1 MNGEEINDILFQINE
16 SSRIPVLNEV
26 ERYQKEVDFQELYN
40 FVARRMKASM
50 DTLRFY
56 PEIIVFSEIF
66 QDERS
71 FTESLHLYRYR
82 TLSKKE
88 QIANI
93 PSKVKSYL
101 KSGLFNIKEY
111 SKLRKNFD
119 SIGYIFIYNDKGEYL
134 KTFSFWDNHF
144 VHPSWGIQ
152 IWNLSDYPKVEYLL
166 KFDCWADYYYIC
178 SDESNLEIIESKPYH
193 HFERTSWGEFYRV
206 LKKFRGSRINIP
218 ITDLVRKYPREE

>member
-1 MNGEEINDILFQINE
+1 MIGGEINDNSFQRNE
-16 SSRIPVLNEV
+16 PSRIPVLDEV
-26 ERYQKEVDFQELYN
+26 RRYQEEVNFQELYS
-40 FVARRMKASM
+40 FVAKRMKASM

-56 PEIIVFSEIF
+56 PELIIFTESF

-88 QIANI
+88 QFANI
-93 PSKVKSYL
+93 PSKIKSYL
-101 KSGLFNIKEY
+101 KSGLFNINEY
-111 SKLRKNFD
+111 SKLRKKFD
-119 SIGYIFIYNDKGEYL
+119 CIGYIFIYNDKGEYL
-134 KTFSFWDNHF
+134 KTFSFWENHF

-166 KFDCWADYYYIC
+166 KFDSWIDYYFIC

-193 HFERTSWGEFYRV
+193 QFERISWDEFFRV
-206 LKKFRGSRINIP
+206 LKKLRGSKIDIP
-218 ITDLVRKYPREE
+218 VADLVRKYP